1 MHAVCRCAELC
12 QCVSGNPA
20 QSLTLSTLASL
31 FPAPRRPKIIS
42 KDGNLVFESGRNRN
56 ISFRLNG
63 NSRLLVNGEYDV
75 LNLLMPINGNKK
87 RPGSGAKDEWTG
99 PEDIVD
105 IRQLADQLAE
115 FKESSSGAD
124 VALRQLQNR

>member
-1 MHAVCRCAELC
+1 MPLCRA
-12 QCVSGNPA
+12 
-20 QSLTLSTLASL
+20 LSTRKSEPSHSVTFATTAYS
-31 FPAPRRPKIIS
+31 FSHRPKIIS
-42 KDGNLVFESGRNRN
+42 KDGNLVFESGPNRN

-63 NSRLLVNGEYDV
+63 NSRLIINGEYDV
-75 LNLLMPINGNKK
+75 LDLLMPTNGSKK

-99 PEDIVD
+99 PDDIFD

-124 VALRQLQNR
+124 AALRQIQNR

>member
-1 MHAVCRCAELC
+1 M
-12 QCVSGNPA
+12 
-20 QSLTLSTLASL
+20 
-31 FPAPRRPKIIS
+31 
-42 KDGNLVFESGRNRN
+42 
-56 ISFRLNG
+56 
-63 NSRLLVNGEYDV
+63 

-87 RPGSGAKDEWTG
+87 RPGSGAKDEWTA

-115 FKESSSGAD
+115 FKDSSSGAD